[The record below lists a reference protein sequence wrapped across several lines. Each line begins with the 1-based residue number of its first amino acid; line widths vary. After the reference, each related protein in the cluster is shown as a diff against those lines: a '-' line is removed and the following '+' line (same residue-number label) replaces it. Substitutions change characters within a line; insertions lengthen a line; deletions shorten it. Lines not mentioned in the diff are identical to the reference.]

1 MPAES
6 NGSGTDQP
14 DLLLAADRD
23 VFLRYDQNVNTAALT
38 ADIIVL
44 LHFAFILFVSV
55 GGLLVLRWPRLAWLH
70 LPCVA
75 WGVLIEV
82 SGGICPLTPLEMSYR
97 QAAGDPGYSGDYI
110 DRYLLPVIYPAGLSR
125 SLQIGLGLVLLLF
138 NLTIYLYA
146 WYRRKKL

>member
-1 MPAES
+1 M
-6 NGSGTDQP
+6 
-14 DLLLAADRD
+14 AADRD
-23 VFLRYDQNVNTAALT
+23 ACLRYDHNVNTAALT

-44 LHFAFILFVSV
+44 LHFSFILFVST

-75 WGVLIEV
+75 WGVVIEV
-82 SGGICPLTPLEMSYR
+82 SGGICPLTPLEISYR
-97 QAAGDPGYSGDYI
+97 QAAGDPGYGGDFI
-110 DRYLLPVIYPAGLSR
+110 DRYLLPVIYPASLSR
-125 SLQIGLGLVLLLF
+125 SLQIGLALTLLLF